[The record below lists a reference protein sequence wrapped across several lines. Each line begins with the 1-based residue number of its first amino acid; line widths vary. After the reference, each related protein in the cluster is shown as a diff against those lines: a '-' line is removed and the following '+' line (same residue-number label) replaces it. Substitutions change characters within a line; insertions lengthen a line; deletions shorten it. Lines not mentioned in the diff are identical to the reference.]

1 MMRWVLLATLGLA
14 LMGCS
19 AMSQVD
25 EHVARQK
32 TMNMLKTGYRAC
44 LATGETDDVCRGDL
58 LTYRSCLDS
67 GGSDMQ
73 CRAKLPK

>member
-1 MMRWVLLATLGLA
+1 MRCMLLATLGLT

-25 EHVARQK
+25 EHVGRQK
-32 TMNMLKTGYRAC
+32 TMNMLRTGYCAC

-67 GGSDMQ
+67 GGSDAQ
-73 CRAKLPK
+73 CRAKLPE

>member
-1 MMRWVLLATLGLA
+1 MRWMLLATLALT

-25 EHVARQK
+25 EHVGRQK
-32 TMNMLKTGYRAC
+32 TMNMLRTGYRAC

-67 GGSDMQ
+67 GGSDAQ
-73 CRAKLPK
+73 CRAKLPE